1 MNSQE
6 VGYLSICGGC
16 MFSGKTSWL
25 LQQYKKYS
33 YIGKKICVINYADD
47 KRYDE
52 KMLSTHD
59 KQMIPCIQSYSLET
73 VKHILNKSDVILINE
88 GQFFP
93 DLFDSVC
100 ELVDNNKIVH
110 IAALDGDFK
119 RQEFGQVIKLLPMCD
134 DYFKVKALCATCKD
148 GTHAPFS
155 FRLSTESEQISI
167 GSDNYLPLCR
177 KCYQNASR
185 QNISQNVESTF

>member
-1 MNSQE
+1 MNSQNI
-6 VGYLSICGGC
+6 GYLSVCCGC

-33 YIGKKICVINYADD
+33 YIGKTICVINYADD

-59 KQMIPCIQSYSLET
+59 KQMIPCIQSYSLES

-88 GQFFP
+88 GQFFK

-100 ELVDNNKIVH
+100 ELVENNKIVH

-119 RQEFGQVIKLLPMCD
+119 RQEFGQVLKLLPMCD

-148 GTHAPFS
+148 GTNAPFS
-155 FRLSTESEQISI
+155 FRLSTESQQISI

-177 KCYQNASR
+177 KCYKNASR
-185 QNISQNVESTF
+185 QNTSVIIESAS

>member
-177 KCYQNASR
+177 KCYQNASQ
-185 QNISQNVESTF
+185 QNISQNAESTF